1 VSRVPSKALGFA
13 GGIGAAVGIA
23 LAVLAP
29 QPRAADVDSTA
40 IASELDGRLREVT
53 AALHARSETIANLP
67 SLQASVS
74 TDAATVRD
82 QTRTE
87 LAFSPVEGEIITLA
101 QVPLKGGAP
110 TPLLVWP
117 ASAEGATGLDK
128 NGARVSI
135 VGDRALVVDVAA
147 VTPQDKDAATKL
159 RGAIAVSRPLNLAP
173 LAQKLDALKASLRLR
188 EDGHVLALGQHT
200 IGADDH
206 AQALALSSEAAHGL
220 TADVLSA
227 PGVAGVPLRPVGI
240 GLAVVSLL
248 MSVLALRGGSPA
260 AKKAATATTAPAA
273 ATSLRDTTAPT
284 SNAGANEIG
293 VGSVI
298 QDTYEVTRLLG
309 QGGMGAVWE
318 AQHLRL
324 PDKRVAVKLLV
335 GEHVNEELFARFRRE
350 AEITSKLGHPNIVG
364 VLDFNTLPGGA
375 PYIVLEL
382 LEGES
387 LTARIERGPIPVPD
401 ALLIAQ
407 QIGSALHA
415 AHRAEIVHRD
425 LKPDNVFLV
434 HAASDEHREQVKVL
448 DFGISKMRGNLSTK
462 TQDATMLGTPQYM
475 SPEQAN
481 GRNSEVD
488 ARSDVWALGAI
499 FYEMVTG
506 RAAFGGETL
515 PQIVMRIVLEPSP
528 SLRDR
533 ADVPEHVAAAV
544 DRALAKD
551 PSARFADAR
560 AFITA
565 LTGASLSALHPAQP
579 ES

>member
-1 VSRVPSKALGFA
+1 
-13 GGIGAAVGIA
+13 
-23 LAVLAP
+23 LA
-29 QPRAADVDSTA
+29 
-40 IASELDGRLREVT
+40 
-53 AALHARSETIANLP
+53 
-67 SLQASVS
+67 
-74 TDAATVRD
+74 
-82 QTRTE
+82 
-87 LAFSPVEGEIITLA
+87 
-101 QVPLKGGAP
+101 
-110 TPLLVWP
+110 
-117 ASAEGATGLDK
+117 
-128 NGARVSI
+128 
-135 VGDRALVVDVAA
+135 
-147 VTPQDKDAATKL
+147 
-159 RGAIAVSRPLNLAP
+159 
-173 LAQKLDALKASLRLR
+173 
-188 EDGHVLALGQHT
+188 
-200 IGADDH
+200 
-206 AQALALSSEAAHGL
+206 
-220 TADVLSA
+220 
-227 PGVAGVPLRPVGI
+227 
-240 GLAVVSLL
+240 
-248 MSVLALRGGSPA
+248 M
-260 AKKAATATTAPAA
+260 
-273 ATSLRDTTAPT
+273 RDTTSPT

-387 LTARIERGPIPVPD
+387 LTARIERGPIAVPD

-434 HAASDEHREQVKVL
+434 RAASDEHREQVKVL

-499 FYEMVTG
+499 VYEMVTG
-506 RAAFGGETL
+506 QAAFGGQTI
-515 PQIVMRIVLEPSP
+515 PQIVMRIVIDPSP

-533 ADVPEHVAAAV
+533 AGVPEHVAAAV
-544 DRALAKD
+544 DRALAKE

-565 LTGASLSALHPAQP
+565 LTGASPSALHPAQP
-579 ES
+579 ER

>member
-1 VSRVPSKALGFA
+1 VSRVASKALGFA
-13 GGIGAAVGIA
+13 GGIGAAIGIA

-29 QPRAADVDSTA
+29 SPKAGAPVDGVA
-40 IASELDGRLREVT
+40 LAGELDGRLREIT
-53 AALHARSETIANLP
+53 AALHARTETIASLP

-82 QTRTE
+82 QTQSE
-87 LAFSPVEGEIITLA
+87 LAFRPVEGETITLA
-101 QVPLKGGAP
+101 QVPLKGGAS

-117 ASAEGATGLDK
+117 ASAEKATGLDK
-128 NGARVSI
+128 NGARVVI
-135 VGDRALVVDVAA
+135 VGDRALVVDVAS
-147 VTPQDKDAATKL
+147 VTPQDADAAKTL
-159 RGAIAVSRPLNLAP
+159 RGAIAVSRPLDLSA
-173 LAQKLDALKASLRLR
+173 LSQKLDAMKASLRLS
-188 EDGHVLALGQHT
+188 EDGHVLTFGQHA
-200 IGADDH
+200 IGTGDH
-206 AQALALSSEAAHGL
+206 AQPLSLTSEAAKGL
-220 TADVLSA
+220 HAEVLAA
-227 PGVAGVPLRPVGI
+227 PVQGGVPLRPVGI
-240 GLAVVSLL
+240 GLAVLSLL
-248 MSVLALRGGSPA
+248 MAALALRGGDPT
-260 AKKAATATTAPAA
+260 AKQVGLAATAA
-273 ATSLRDTTAPT
+273 ATGNTRDVTTPY
-284 SNAGANEIG
+284 SNAGAEEVR
-293 VGSVI
+293 VGSII

-387 LTARIERGPIPVPD
+387 LSARIERGPIAVPD
-401 ALLIAQ
+401 ALRIAQ

-415 AHRAEIVHRD
+415 AHRADIVHRD

-434 HAASDEHREQVKVL
+434 RAASDEHGEQVKVL

-499 FYEMVTG
+499 VYEMITG
-506 RAAFGGETL
+506 QAAFGAETL
-515 PQIVMRIVLEPSP
+515 AQIVVRIVVEPSP

-533 ADVPEHVAAAV
+533 PGVPIHVAAAV
-544 DRALAKD
+544 DRALAKES
-551 PSARFADAR
+551 SARFADAR

-565 LTGASLSALHPAQP
+565 LTGASPSALHPAQS